1 MDIKYWCPNESSLKK
16 EQIYGEK
23 WLRFS
28 YENLLGK
35 IGLWAMVRRAWFSK
49 WYGNRMSAAKS
60 REKVKPFIKKYG
72 LDESEFLNPAES
84 YRTFN
89 DFFYRKLRPEARP
102 IDKDEHSVVFPADGR
117 HFVIPDLS
125 KIKHVY
131 AKGQSFDL
139 PALFGSSELA
149 KPYAN
154 GSMIISRLCP
164 VDYHRFHF
172 PLSGKIGDSTLLNGT
187 LLSVSPI
194 ALRKRFS
201 IFWENKRYLSFLEN
215 HIIGNVA
222 QFLIGATC
230 VGSVH
235 LTTKKD
241 SLVLK
246 GQEYGYFSFGGSCV
260 MTIFPPNTITFTK
273 YISEWSENGIET
285 YGRMGEKVGDL
296 ISI

>member
-1 MDIKYWCPNESSLKK
+1 MDISYWCPNESSLKK
-16 EQIYGEK
+16 ERIYGEK

-28 YENLLGK
+28 YENLLGR
-35 IGLWAMVRRAWFSK
+35 IGLWAMVKRTWFSK
-49 WYGNRMSAAKS
+49 WYGSQMNRTKS
-60 REKVKPFIKKYG
+60 REKIKPFIKNYD
-72 LDESEFLNPAES
+72 LDESEFLSSADS

-89 DFFYRKLRPEARP
+89 EFFYRKLRPEARP
-102 IDKDEHSVVFPADGR
+102 IDRDEHSVVFPADGR

-125 KIKHVY
+125 KIKQVY

-139 PALFGSSELA
+139 PSLFGSSELA
-149 KPYAN
+149 KPYSN

-172 PLSGKIGDSTLLNGT
+172 PVSGKISDSTLLNGT
-187 LLSVSPI
+187 LFSVSPI
-194 ALRKRFS
+194 ALRKRLS

-215 HIIGNVA
+215 DTIGNVV

-235 LTTKKD
+235 LSESKN
-241 SLVLK
+241 SFVQK

-260 MTIFPPNTITFTK
+260 ITIFPPSTISF
-273 YISEWSENGIET
+273 SEHILGWSEKGIEA
-285 YGRMGEKVGDL
+285 YGKMGEKVGV
-296 ISI
+296 ITCI

>member
-1 MDIKYWCPNESSLKK
+1 MDITYWCPKESSLKK
-16 EQIYGEK
+16 ERIYGEK

-28 YENLLGK
+28 YENLLGR
-35 IGLWAMVRRAWFSK
+35 IGLWAMVKRTWFSK
-49 WYGNRMSAAKS
+49 WYGSQMNRLKS
-60 REKVKPFIKKYG
+60 REKINPFIKKYD
-72 LDESEFLNPAES
+72 LDESEFLIPADS

-89 DFFYRKLRPEARP
+89 EFFYRKLRPEARP
-102 IDKDEHSVVFPADGR
+102 INNDDHSVIYPADGR
-117 HFVIPDLS
+117 HFIIPDLS
-125 KIKHVY
+125 KIKRVY

-172 PLSGKIGDSTLLNGT
+172 PLSGKIGDTNLLNGT

-201 IFWENKRYLSFLEN
+201 VFWENKRYLSFLKN

-235 LTTKKD
+235 LTAKKD
-241 SLVLK
+241 SLVAK

-260 MTIFPPNTITFTK
+260 ITVFPPNTITFTK
-273 YISEWSENGIET
+273 QIAEWSEKGIET
-285 YGRMGEKVGDL
+285 YGKMGEKMGNL
-296 ISI
+296 ISV

>member
-1 MDIKYWCPNESSLKK
+1 MDISYWCPTDRNLKK
-16 EQIYGEK
+16 ERIYGEK

-28 YENLLGK
+28 YENLLGR
-35 IGLWAMVRRAWFSK
+35 IGLWAMVKRTWFSK
-49 WYGNRMSAAKS
+49 WYGSQMNRVKS
-60 REKVKPFIKKYG
+60 REKIKPFIKKYD
-72 LDESEFLNPAES
+72 LDESEFLSSIGS

-89 DFFYRKLRPEARP
+89 EFFYRKLRPEARP
-102 IDKDEHSVVFPADGR
+102 IDNGNHSVVYPADGR

-125 KIKHVY
+125 KIKQVY

-172 PLSGKIGDSTLLNGT
+172 PLSGKIGDTHLLNGT

-215 HIIGNVA
+215 HIIGNIA

-260 MTIFPPNTITFTK
+260 MTVFPPNTITFTK

-296 ISI
+296 IFI